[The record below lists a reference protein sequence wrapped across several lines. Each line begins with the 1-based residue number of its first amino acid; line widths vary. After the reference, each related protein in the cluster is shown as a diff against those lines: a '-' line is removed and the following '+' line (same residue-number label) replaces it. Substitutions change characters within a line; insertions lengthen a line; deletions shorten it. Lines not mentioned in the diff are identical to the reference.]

1 MVALFIFISY
11 HSEKYS
17 SSICRPV
24 DAVFMQNRGLEKMS
38 DNYDCCTHYRTNTYS
53 HGYIMLKC
61 LPVKICDN
69 CGEVQ
74 ADNWSWWQVVLDML
88 LTPFWNGKIMI
99 TEQVGDMGRVKIFRE

>member
-1 MVALFIFISY
+1 
-11 HSEKYS
+11 
-17 SSICRPV
+17 
-24 DAVFMQNRGLEKMS
+24 MS

-99 TEQVGDMGRVKIFRE
+99 TEQVGDRGRVKIFRE